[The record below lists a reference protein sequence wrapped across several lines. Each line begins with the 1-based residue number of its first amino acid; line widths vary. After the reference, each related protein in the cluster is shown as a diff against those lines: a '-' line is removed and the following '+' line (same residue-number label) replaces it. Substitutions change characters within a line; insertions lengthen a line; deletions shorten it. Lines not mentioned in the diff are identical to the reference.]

1 MADYFAYYSIIR
13 SLPNQFKVI
22 ANLWGIRDPLIGPI
36 IVMIVVF
43 VLWYLIAL
51 LGIKGSFGRL
61 GWVSE
66 NLQKY
71 LAIIIAILLMFGI
84 GPFAVLL
91 FGNPFVASA
100 FLIMVVIIYSR
111 LGRGKIYYRRFY

>member
-1 MADYFAYYSIIR
+1 MVDYFAYYSIIR
-13 SLPNQFKVI
+13 SLPEQYKTI

-36 IVMIVVF
+36 IVIVIVF
-43 VLWYLIAL
+43 IFWYLITL

-71 LAIIIAILLMFGI
+71 LAIAIAILLMFGI
-84 GPFAVLL
+84 GPFAVLI
-91 FGNPFVASA
+91 FGNPFVALA
-100 FLIMVVIIYSR
+100 LLIIAILVYSR
-111 LGRGKIYYRRFY
+111 GKPKKVY